1 MATTWLYRCDLN
13 TFSLYQQFCSIIEA
27 VQLSG
32 KIYIYIYRYFNYA
45 EVTSLG
51 VILCATLSVPFPPPS
66 LHLTSLK
73 ERKQFQK

>member
-1 MATTWLYRCDLN
+1 MRGNEDDRMATTWLYRCDLN

-32 KIYIYIYRYFNYA
+32 KIYIYIYIYRYFNYA

-51 VILCATLSVPFPPPS
+51 VILCATLSVPFPPTISTP
-66 LHLTSLK
+66 H
-73 ERKQFQK
+73 